1 MATKRISR
9 KPKDEIEE
17 FIVDETEIK
26 SNVPASN
33 PRQSNRSMWEKMGP
47 VMLALLLLL
56 AFGLGSM
63 WSKIKYLEAGGTG
76 AKAVGG
82 KFTDAL
88 KTYAKELKIDGNKL
102 VKCVDTGS
110 KKQIV
115 DAHVSEGT
123 GLGVQ
128 GTPGFF
134 INGRFLGGAYPFEA
148 FKEIIDKEL
157 EGKSTEDLKDY
168 SELLQAAAEQGSFDP
183 KPKKVEI
190 TDAATKGEGS
200 GTVTLLEYSDF
211 QCPFCARAKPTV
223 DQIMQEYQGKVLLV
237 YKHFPLKQI
246 HPLAQKAAE
255 AAECARDQGKFWE
268 MQDKLFDKQA
278 EWSPLTI

>member
-1 MATKRISR
+1 M
-9 KPKDEIEE
+9 
-17 FIVDETEIK
+17 
-26 SNVPASN
+26 
-33 PRQSNRSMWEKMGP
+33 
-47 VMLALLLLL
+47 
-56 AFGLGSM
+56 
-63 WSKIKYLEAGGTG
+63 
-76 AKAVGG
+76 
-82 KFTDAL
+82 
-88 KTYAKELKIDGNKL
+88 
-102 VKCVDTGS
+102 
-110 KKQIV
+110 
-115 DAHVSEGT
+115 
-123 GLGVQ
+123 Q

-268 MQDKLFDKQA
+268 MHDKLFDKQA